1 MLIEVSSKS
10 GSVSFEANPQEPL
23 LYAAL
28 RAGLAFPYECAT
40 GTCGTCKA
48 SKLAGVVISD
58 WADASG
64 NAYLNRAR
72 DELLMCQTRALSDGS
87 FTLKAPVELVNSD
100 LPRPRFGQGT
110 IERVTTLAPD
120 VAAVRLGLDGPLAFE
135 AGQFVVLKA
144 AQVPGYRA
152 YSMADYRL
160 PAKELDFVVKCK
172 PDGGLSP
179 WLTSSAARGSQVEWF
194 GPLGKATFRPQEQRT
209 VVCIAGGSGIASMM
223 AILEHG
229 AASRHFDFFDA
240 ALFFGVRTRADVFF
254 LERLSAYAEQ
264 FPDHLSITVT
274 FSDDSPP
281 SELRRAHPRID
292 FESGFPHEIA
302 AHALAGRFAGRV
314 AYLAGPPILVD
325 VSIRMLITQARLPA
339 RDIRYDKFS

>member
-28 RAGLAFPYECAT
+28 KAGLAFPYECAT

-48 SKLAGVVISD
+48 RKIAGVVISD
-58 WADASG
+58 WAQATG
-64 NAYLNRAR
+64 NAFLNRER
-72 DELLMCQTRALSDGS
+72 DELLMCQTRALSDSS
-87 FTLKAPVELVNSD
+87 FALTAPVELVNSG
-100 LPRPRFGQGT
+100 LPRPRFGRGS
-110 IERVTTLAPD
+110 IETVTALAPD
-120 VAAVRLGLDGPLAFE
+120 VAALRLRLDAPLAFE
-135 AGQFVVLKA
+135 AGQFVVLKVA
-144 AQVPGYRA
+144 HVPGYRA
-152 YSMADYRL
+152 YSMANYGVG
-160 PAKELDFVVKCK
+160 ASELDFVVKCK
-172 PDGGLSP
+172 PDGGLTP
-179 WLTSSAARGSQVEWF
+179 WLTSSSARGSQVEWF
-194 GPLGKATFRPQEQRT
+194 GPLGTAIFRPQEQRT
-209 VVCIAGGSGIASMM
+209 IVCIAGGSGIASMM
-223 AILEHG
+223 AILAHG

-264 FPDHLSITVT
+264 FPDHLSISVT
-274 FSDDSPP
+274 FSDDAPP
-281 SELRRAHPRID
+281 GELRRAHPRLD

-302 AHALAGRFAGRV
+302 GHALAGRFAGRV

>member
-1 MLIEVSSKS
+1 VLIEVSSKS

-28 RAGLAFPYECAT
+28 KAGLSFPYECAT

-48 SKLAGVVISD
+48 RKLAGVVISD
-58 WADASG
+58 WAQASG
-64 NAYLNRAR
+64 NAFLNRER
-72 DELLMCQTRALSDGS
+72 DELLMCQTRALSDSG
-87 FTLKAPVELVNSD
+87 FALKAPVELVNSGA
-100 LPRPRFGQGT
+100 PRPRFGHAS
-110 IERVTTLAPD
+110 IETVTALAPD
-120 VAAVRLGLDGPLAFE
+120 VAAVRLRLDAPLAFE
-135 AGQFVVLKA
+135 AGQFVVLKVP
-144 AQVPGYRA
+144 QVSGYRA
-152 YSMADYRL
+152 YSMANYSV
-160 PAKELDFVVKCK
+160 AAQELDFVVKRK
-172 PDGGLSP
+172 PDGGLTP
-179 WLTSSAARGSQVEWF
+179 WLTSSAARGSEVEWF
-194 GPLGKATFRPQEQRT
+194 GPLGKAIFRPQEQRT
-209 VVCIAGGSGIASMM
+209 IVCIAGGSGIASMM
-223 AILEHG
+223 AVLEHG

-264 FPDHLSITVT
+264 FPDHLSISVT

-281 SELRRAHPRID
+281 GELRRAHPRLD

>member
-1 MLIEVSSKS
+1 MLIEVNSKS

-28 RAGLAFPYECAT
+28 KAGLSFPYECAT
-40 GTCGTCKA
+40 GSCGTCKA
-48 SKLAGVVISD
+48 RKLAGVIISD

-64 NAYLNRAR
+64 NAFLNRER
-72 DELLMCQTRALSDGS
+72 DELLMCQTRALSDSS
-87 FTLKAPVELVNSD
+87 FALSLPVEPVNNGS
-100 LPRPRFGQGT
+100 PRPRFGRGT
-110 IERVTTLAPD
+110 IESVATLAPG
-120 VAAVRLGLDGPLAFE
+120 VAAVCLRVDSPLAFE

-144 AQVPGYRA
+144 PHVPGYRA
-152 YSMADYRL
+152 YSMANYSP
-160 PAKELDFVVKCK
+160 PASELNFVVKCK
-172 PDGGLSP
+172 PDGGLTP
-179 WLTSSAARGSQVEWF
+179 WLTTPSARGADVEWF
-194 GPLGKATFRPQEQRT
+194 GPLGKAIFRPQEQRT
-209 VVCIAGGSGIASMM
+209 LVCIAGGSGIASMM
-223 AILEHG
+223 SILEHG

-264 FPDHLSITVT
+264 FPDHLSISVT
-274 FSDDSPP
+274 LSDDVPP
-281 SELRRAHPRID
+281 ATLRRAHPRID
-292 FESGFPHEIA
+292 FASGFPHEIA